1 MKLYQKPHHKCI
13 WDFFL
18 QFFCLFEQLKD
29 ISHEMLVP
37 QLIKF
42 SQSYERNHTQNTL
55 EFIAL
60 EIFKVGLDSV
70 QMLLLINSDSFAG
83 LH

>member
-13 WDFFL
+13 WDFFSS
-18 QFFCLFEQLKD
+18 FFCLFEQLKD
-29 ISHEMLVP
+29 TSHEMLVP

-42 SQSYERNHTQNTL
+42 SQNYERSHTRNTL

-60 EIFKVGLDSV
+60 EIFKVGLDFV
-70 QMLLLINSDSFAG
+70 QLLLLINSDSSAG

>member
-1 MKLYQKPHHKCI
+1 
-13 WDFFL
+13 
-18 QFFCLFEQLKD
+18 
-29 ISHEMLVP
+29 MLVP